1 MNVIIVLV
9 LKSVYAKW
17 EESSVQLLIVA
28 LAFFLNPVNEE
39 LNVPSAS
46 LCSVGDAEMLTIL
59 EVEQLLRFN
68 RHPQGKS
75 LIASIRMLSMPVGLL
90 LVKDM
95 SGRYQKLVQIV
106 VPLLRRL
113 KDVTT

>member
-39 LNVPSAS
+39 LSVPSAS
-46 LCSVGDAEMLTIL
+46 LCSVGDAEMLTIP
-59 EVEQLLRFN
+59 EGVQLLKFN
-68 RHPQGKS
+68 RHPRGKT
-75 LIASIRMLSMPVGLL
+75 LIVSIKMLSVPDGSP
-90 LVKDM
+90 LVRGMLSK
-95 SGRYQKLVQIV
+95 YQKLVLSV
-106 VPLLRRL
+106 ALLLRRL
-113 KDVTT
+113 KVATT